1 MLLVLWTLYSVS
13 ALTFRAVGTKSCGG
27 FVCVLGRNLQFW
39 NFEKWGKQGEHFPC
53 FPRLVITIL
62 PEYLLFFFG
71 FFFVFFF
78 FDYVGLKFVIFGI
91 LKSGR
96 TGRTFS
102 LFSQIGYNG
111 LPELL
116 CSVRTG
122 VDRGACSVLR
132 LLGISDL
139 FL

>member
-1 MLLVLWTLYSVS
+1 MLQVLWTLYSVS
-13 ALTFRAVGTKSCGG
+13 ALAFRAVSTKSCGG
-27 FVCVLGRNLQFW
+27 FFCVLGRNLQFW
-39 NFEKWGKQGEHFPC
+39 NFEKRGKQVERFPC
-53 FPRLVITIL
+53 FPGLVIMIL
-62 PEYLLFFFG
+62 PEYLVVFFFC
-71 FFFVFFF
+71 FFFV
-78 FDYVGLKFVIFGI
+78 YVELKFVIFGI

-102 LFSQIGYNG
+102 LFSRIGYNG

-122 VDRGACSVLR
+122 VDRGACGVLR
-132 LLGISDL
+132 LLGITDL

>member
-13 ALTFRAVGTKSCGG
+13 ALAFRAVSTKSCGV
-27 FVCVLGRNLQFW
+27 FFCVLGRNLQFW
-39 NFEKWGKQGEHFPC
+39 NFEKRGKQGKHFPC
-53 FPRLVITIL
+53 FPGLVITIL
-62 PEYLLFFFG
+62 PEYL
-71 FFFVFFF
+71 FVFFF
-78 FDYVGLKFVIFGI
+78 VCFFYVGLKFVIFGI

-132 LLGISDL
+132 LLGITDL